1 MKSRT
6 SDWFETKIR
15 FDKTQEDGT
24 LKPVT
29 EQYVVDALS
38 FTEAEKSLIEEMS
51 VYISGDFKITGIKP
65 APYHEIFFS
74 DNEKDDKWYK
84 TKLQFITIDEKTER
98 EKRSAVTYLVQ
109 AATLPAAVKNID
121 EVMGGTMI
129 DYIISSVSETMF
141 MDVFVHGSNAD
152 NNHNEVDDRPEFEAV
167 EDNKEA

>member
-1 MKSRT
+1 M
-6 SDWFETKIR
+6 
-15 FDKTQEDGT
+15 
-24 LKPVT
+24 
-29 EQYVVDALS
+29 
-38 FTEAEKSLIEEMS
+38 
-51 VYISGDFKITGIKP
+51 
-65 APYHEIFFS
+65 
-74 DNEKDDKWYK
+74 
-84 TKLQFITIDEKTER
+84 
-98 EKRSAVTYLVQ
+98 TYLVQ